1 MNGYNTY
8 PPRSESSFKIYA
20 MSRIHVDNSAIST
33 KGEIDYI
40 NDMNIL

>member
-20 MSRIHVDNSAIST
+20 MSRIHVDIRAIST
-33 KGEIDYI
+33 KGEKDYG
-40 NDMNIL
+40 NDMSIF